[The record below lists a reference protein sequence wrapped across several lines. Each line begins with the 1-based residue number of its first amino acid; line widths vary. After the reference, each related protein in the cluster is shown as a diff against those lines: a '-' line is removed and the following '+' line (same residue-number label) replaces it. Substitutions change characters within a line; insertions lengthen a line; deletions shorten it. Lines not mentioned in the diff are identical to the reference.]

1 MNQIR
6 IAGVGSSVD
15 YTRMTAALVSAYVRH
30 NNVPTSDL
38 TALIAIAADA
48 LISLEV
54 SEAPPAEGA
63 GKATQAEIRSSITHD
78 ALISFEDGKRYKTL
92 KRHLT
97 TRCLTPETYRA
108 KWGLPHDYPM
118 VASGY
123 SEKRSRIASSLVQ
136 ARYQRDPG
144 PKGAAG

>member
-6 IAGVGSSVD
+6 IAGVGSSAD
-15 YTRMTAALVSAYVRH
+15 FTRMTAAIVSAYVRY

-38 TALIAIAADA
+38 AALIASAGDA
-48 LISLEV
+48 LIGLEV
-54 SEAPPAEGA
+54 AKAPTADVA
-63 GKATQAEIRSSITHD
+63 GKATQAEIRNSITHE

-97 TRCLTPETYRA
+97 ACGLTPETYRA
-108 KWGLPHDYPM
+108 KWGLPHDYPI
-118 VASGY
+118 VAPGY

-144 PKGAAG
+144 PEGAAG